1 MWKNNWKDLFV
12 WFWLSLRALSWS
24 ILLRSSINSFPVRL
38 LKFLLYISFF
48 LLPLVFCTG
57 NNTNCARWSDIDV
70 IILPKMGPS
79 GLSVEKML
87 SSRVFD
93 FVLIWVGD
101 VIWVSKDDDYIW
113 SRNWAVLVSVVYFK
127 RSTLKSPI
135 TMMCLFFSHRNF
147 SLREFKAC
155 VCYFLSS
162 FYFFIKW

>member
-1 MWKNNWKDLFV
+1 MDIMMPWVIHGFESNFSSEFDNFFSGAYVSRRVSKMWKNNWKDLFV

-101 VIWVSKDDDYIW
+101 VIWVSKDDEYIW
-113 SRNWAVLVSVVYFK
+113 SRN
-127 RSTLKSPI
+127 
-135 TMMCLFFSHRNF
+135 
-147 SLREFKAC
+147 
-155 VCYFLSS
+155 
-162 FYFFIKW
+162 